1 MDFILVEWIQ
11 FDLNRRQNQTHSQT
25 PQATLLLHPLNNLL
39 GSYAGKPKSSEAI
52 MMATAQGG
60 ASHSEGEF
68 IKILQILL
76 IKGKNRA
83 PDPLELDLQLV

>member
-25 PQATLLLHPLNNLL
+25 PQATLLLHPFNNLL

-52 MMATAQGG
+52 MMAIAQGG
-60 ASHSEGEF
+60 TSHSEGEF